1 MMLKAKV
8 LDRKKLKKKHP
19 ELTDSNIDSLTS
31 GTTYT
36 LSGVAAPQEVVHPM
50 SDLADR
56 VVRDSEMPVYLYV
69 VAAGDTFVRL
79 TYDGN

>member
-8 LDRKKLKKKHP
+8 IDRKKLKKKHP
-19 ELTDSNIDSLTS
+19 ELTDANVDALTS

-36 LSGVAAPQEVVHPM
+36 LSGVSAPQEIVHPM

-56 VVRDSEMPVYLYV
+56 VTRDEEVPVYLYV
-69 VAAGDTFVRL
+69 IRAGDTFMRL